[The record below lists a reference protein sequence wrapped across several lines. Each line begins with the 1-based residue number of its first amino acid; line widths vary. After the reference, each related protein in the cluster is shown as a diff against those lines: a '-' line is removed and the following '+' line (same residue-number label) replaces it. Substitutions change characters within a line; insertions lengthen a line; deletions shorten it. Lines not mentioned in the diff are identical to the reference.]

1 MATTCLN
8 FPNQVEADPELTKMQ
23 RFKGSGVKQGNLE
36 EDMYKETGTGPWRQL
51 SFIPRRTGAFAFAY
65 LAHN

>member
-1 MATTCLN
+1 MTSLN
-8 FPNQVEADPELTKMQ
+8 FLIQVEADPELTKML
-23 RFKGSGVKQGNLE
+23 RFKGSRVKQRNWE

-51 SFIPRRTGAFAFAY
+51 CFIPRRTGAFAFAY